1 MKEKMFTGEFFI
13 IPNHFYLI
21 DENDIENP
29 FNERITKDMEDLG
42 LSVKD
47 GDYLVQIWAVGSSSN
62 NWHCHGNAEL
72 IEFLFPE
79 KEKEGMTYRFPQ
91 YLPYDILKD
100 VKEGGEIILTHCSG
114 KKIKLVANQSS
125 YRYRSYGPFQ
135 NVLARVKT
143 ASDKLYTEAV

>member
-1 MKEKMFTGEFFI
+1 MFTGEFFI

-21 DENDIENP
+21 DESDTENP
-29 FNERITKDMEDLG
+29 FNGRIIKDMKDLG
-42 LSVKD
+42 LSVKN
-47 GDYLVQIWAVGSSSN
+47 GDYLVQVWAVGSSSN
-62 NWHCHGNAEL
+62 NWSCHGNAEL

-79 KEKEGMTYRFPQ
+79 NKKEKESRTYRFPQ

-100 VKEGGEIILTHCSG
+100 VKEGEEIILTHSSG

-143 ASDKLYTEAV
+143 ASDKLYTEAIL